1 MGPASRDPTDKTAY
15 TVTSDSPTQ
24 RPPDIYPCA
33 LKEGSPGGRDHL
45 FTADHLWQSAPLRRA
60 SLPSQDFLWRP
71 RHLSLTVPLAPA
83 PAFWLDVHWAEP
95 LKGPPFLCH
104 LCTHGVNPRPPRRQP
119 ETANTRAAAEQRDVF
134 TLHPELQLDLQQKQK
149 YCNVY
154 FFPEMIIIVLQT
166 FFELQLPKW
175 KRHLKK

>member
-1 MGPASRDPTDKTAY
+1 M
-15 TVTSDSPTQ
+15 
-24 RPPDIYPCA
+24 
-33 LKEGSPGGRDHL
+33 
-45 FTADHLWQSAPLRRA
+45 
-60 SLPSQDFLWRP
+60 
-71 RHLSLTVPLAPA
+71 
-83 PAFWLDVHWAEP
+83 
-95 LKGPPFLCH
+95 
-104 LCTHGVNPRPPRRQP
+104 
-119 ETANTRAAAEQRDVF
+119 RAAAEQRDVF